1 MQYLW
6 KKNFMIFF
14 SVDCVTSFSKETG
27 KEQKGHLSLRHLMML
42 LIPNAYLFFSIQVFR
57 ASYEQLQFT
66 IASISKQTN
75 TSSST

>member
-1 MQYLW
+1 MKEKLCD
-6 KKNFMIFF
+6 IF
-14 SVDCVTSFSKETG
+14 SVDCITSFSKETG
-27 KEQKGHLSLRHLMML
+27 KEEKGHLSLRHLMTL
-42 LIPNAYLFFSIQVFR
+42 LIPSAYLFLFFTFW